1 MTPSVQLF
9 PITGMPMVRPGD
21 DLAGLILSAVGQCGI
36 GWESGDILVVAQKIV
51 SKSEGRIR
59 DLASITPSPFALE
72 LAKVVD
78 KDPSMV
84 ELILSESKN
93 IIRARKNVLIV
104 ETRSGLI
111 CANAGID
118 QSNVE
123 GKDRACLL
131 PEDPDRSARRLREA
145 LESKTGLR
153 IAVVISDTFGRPW
166 RLGQT
171 NAAIGFSGLPP
182 FRDERGKT
190 DLTGKVMEDTCIA
203 EVDQLASAAGMLMK
217 KSGAVPAVLI
227 RGFPPYPGEE
237 GPSGSL
243 LRPPGEDLFR

>member
-1 MTPSVQLF
+1 MTPSVQLI
-9 PITGMPMVRPGD
+9 PIPGIPMVRQGD
-21 DLAGLILSAVGQCGI
+21 NLAELILNAAGRCGI
-36 GWESGDILVVAQKIV
+36 GWENRDILVVAQKIV

-59 DLASITPSPFALE
+59 DLTSVTPSPFALE
-72 LAKVVD
+72 LALLVD
-78 KDPSMV
+78 KDPRMV

-123 GKDRACLL
+123 GKERACLL
-131 PEDPDRSARRLREA
+131 PEDPDGSARRLREA
-145 LESKTGLR
+145 LESKTGCR

-171 NAAIGFSGLPP
+171 NMAIGFSGLPP

-190 DLTGKVMEDTCIA
+190 DLNGKVLEDTCIA
-203 EVDQLASAAGMLMK
+203 EVDQIASAAGLLMK
-217 KSGAVPAVLI
+217 KNGAVPAVLI
-227 RGFPPYPGEE
+227 RGLPPYPGEE
-237 GPSGSL
+237 GPAGSL
-243 LRPPGEDLFR
+243 IRPPGEDLFR

>member
-1 MTPSVQLF
+1 MYKTVSGLLTYFANSFSFFLSYGRKILPEKPTIL
-9 PITGMPMVRPGD
+9 P
-21 DLAGLILSAVGQCGI
+21 LA
-36 GWESGDILVVAQKIV
+36 
-51 SKSEGRIR
+51 
-59 DLASITPSPFALE
+59 LARG
-72 LAKVVD
+72 
-78 KDPSMV
+78 
-84 ELILSESKN
+84 N

-123 GKDRACLL
+123 GKERACLL
-131 PEDPDRSARRLREA
+131 PEDPDGSARRLREI
-145 LESKTGLR
+145 LESKTACR
-153 IAVVISDTFGRPW
+153 IAVVVSDTFGRPW

-190 DLTGKVMEDTCIA
+190 DLNGKVMEDTCIA
-203 EVDQLASAAGMLMK
+203 EVDQIASAAGMLMK

-227 RGFPPYPGEE
+227 RGLPPYTGEE
-237 GPSGSL
+237 GHSGSL
-243 LRPPGEDLFR
+243 FRPPGEDLFR